1 MMLKSES
8 FLPSLRFNLCIR
20 CRCLKNREMTRKKTL
35 IASGALKRSKNFRQM
50 IRRSRRLERRAEAD
64 LDPLATPSLE
74 VPEKDASSPDMSL
87 DSSQHCGSGILDP
100 AQRVLGQESSSSPGN
115 LLANLQIPTITFS
128 VDRQPP
134 AEVRT
139 GYTLPAIVVNLKR
152 SQVQT
157 NNSRMTLDDS
167 SLWGQASLVCAD
179 GRVAMAQFRANILTS
194 GSLVAPLFRSPSYG
208 RRQSLVPHFQWAR
221 DM

>member
-1 MMLKSES
+1 
-8 FLPSLRFNLCIR
+8 
-20 CRCLKNREMTRKKTL
+20 
-35 IASGALKRSKNFRQM
+35 
-50 IRRSRRLERRAEAD
+50 
-64 LDPLATPSLE
+64 
-74 VPEKDASSPDMSL
+74 MSL

-100 AQRVLGQESSSSPGN
+100 AQGVLGEESSSSPGN

-134 AEVRT
+134 VEVRT

-157 NNSRMTLDDS
+157 NNRRMTLDDS
-167 SLWGQASLVCAD
+167 SLWGHASLVCAD

-208 RRQSLVPHFQWAR
+208 RRQSLVPPFQWDR